1 MQELTRVSGLCF
13 QTETGR
19 SGLGTT
25 AIVSSSQHDTAA
37 IQVMPLKHVDTG
49 CESRRY
55 QLESGMVPNAFAQLR
70 GLRHTDPG
78 GERPQLSRIPV
89 ALIEFSEAH
98 RRSQHYCSLTLREI
112 DCS

>member
-25 AIVSSSQHDTAA
+25 AIVSSSQPDTAA

-70 GLRHTDPG
+70 GGAAGRAS
-78 GERPQLSRIPV
+78 RLS
-89 ALIEFSEAH
+89 
-98 RRSQHYCSLTLREI
+98 YTLRVAQPTENE
-112 DCS
+112 SHYFSRFLRLLTH